1 MKNYPY
7 AGPVIAKLRISESI
21 VMKSQFK
28 ILLLLIVILSTT
40 PVSFSQFAS
49 PLKLQDKTPN
59 DLKVGAQQ
67 TEDYLPLLKGK
78 SAAVVAHPAS
88 LVNNTHLVDTLM
100 KSGIKVKRIFAPE
113 HGFRGSAEAGE
124 KIENGID
131 AQTRIPVISLYGS
144 NYKPRPEALK
154 DIEVV
159 LFDLQDV
166 GARFYTYISTLHYVM
181 EACAENKKQLIVL
194 DRPNPNGYYV
204 DGPVLEEKN
213 KSFIGMHPVPIVH
226 GMTIGEYAR
235 MINGEKWLANGGQCN
250 LTVVPVKN
258 YTHNDL
264 YQLPVKPSPNLPNMS
279 SVYMYPSLCLFE
291 GTIVSVGRGTEKP
304 FQQFGYPELVE
315 GKHTFTP
322 KPIKGASENPLYNG
336 TLCHGFEVSGYGELY
351 VKYYK
356 KLYLFWIINLY
367 KTSTV
372 KDKFFNNYFNSLA
385 GNETLKEQI
394 IKGKSEEDIRSTWEP
409 GLKKFK
415 EIRKKYLIYPDFE

>member
-1 MKNYPY
+1 MKNHRKALFPIL
-7 AGPVIAKLRISESI
+7 GVLCIA
-21 VMKSQFK
+21 Q
-28 ILLLLIVILSTT
+28 
-40 PVSFSQFAS
+40 VSFSQLGS

-67 TEDYLPLLKGK
+67 TENYLPLLKGK
-78 SAAVVAHPAS
+78 SIAVVAHPAS
-88 LVNNTHLVDTLM
+88 LVNNSHVIDTLM
-100 KSGIKVKRIFAPE
+100 RSGVKVKRIFAPE
-113 HGFRGSAEAGE
+113 HGFRGTSEAGE
-124 KIENGID
+124 KIENGVD
-131 AQTRIPVISLYGS
+131 AQTGIPVVSLYGN
-144 NYKPRPEALK
+144 NYKPRSETLK
-154 DIEVV
+154 DIEVI

-194 DRPNPNGYYV
+194 DRPNPNGHYV

-213 KSFIGMHPVPIVH
+213 KSFVGLHPVPIIH

-235 MINGEKWLANGGQCN
+235 MINGEKWLANGMQCK
-250 LTVVPVKN
+250 LIVIPVKN

-279 SVYMYPSLCLFE
+279 SIYMYPSLCLFE

-304 FQQFGYPELVE
+304 FQQFGYPELV
-315 GKHTFTP
+315 GGNHTFTP
-322 KPIKGASENPLYNG
+322 KPIKGASENPMYNG
-336 TLCHGFEVSGYGELY
+336 TLCHGFDVSSYGELY
-351 VKYYK
+351 IKYSK

-367 KTSTV
+367 KTSAV

-385 GNETLKEQI
+385 GNETLKDQI
-394 IKGKSEEDIRSTWEP
+394 IDSKSEEDIRSSWEP

-415 EIRKKYLIYPDFE
+415 EVRKKYLIYQDFE